1 MTIHCLSLVC
11 SFLYKQ
17 ICILGRGRER
27 DVSVTTVNVT
37 TPASPSLAILWRA
50 RWCFYLMPGWPKAWR
65 APTCSVCLWNCVHC
79 CQVKIQV
86 TNGREAGRVFVIPYE
101 GVTAEVH
108 QEGKGKILRC
118 FYLLCFTLASLL
130 FEVSACLSFCVN
142 IRSPFAAFLC
152 QVTSVD
158 YFSVS

>member
-1 MTIHCLSLVC
+1 M
-11 SFLYKQ
+11 
-17 ICILGRGRER
+17 
-27 DVSVTTVNVT
+27 
-37 TPASPSLAILWRA
+37 
-50 RWCFYLMPGWPKAWR
+50 
-65 APTCSVCLWNCVHC
+65 
-79 CQVKIQV
+79 KIQV

-101 GVTAEVH
+101 GVTAKVH

-158 YFSVS
+158 YFLCILENCLLLLAFHSVKFGREREREAPGLRRI